1 MARDTDHAKEGGDDV
16 DALVFSKKGDVGE
29 TSLLTGA
36 RVSKASLRPEA
47 YGTLD
52 EASSA
57 MGMAKALT
65 QNSLIKDKIGA
76 VQKDLLLLGALLSCE
91 GECPPEYRLE
101 SSRADQL
108 EQWIRELQQEVP
120 LPRQFV
126 FPGAN
131 AVSAAVDLARTIIRR
146 AERRC
151 VALKESGD
159 LDNPKVH
166 AYLNR
171 LGDFLFTLARYAEE
185 KG

>member
-1 MARDTDHAKEGGDDV
+1 MEV
-16 DALVFSKKGDVGE
+16 FVFSKKGDVGE

-57 MGMAKALT
+57 MGMAKAMT
-65 QNSLIKDKIGA
+65 RNPTIKDMIGA
-76 VQKDLLLLGALLSCE
+76 VQQDLLVLGAELACE
-91 GECPPEYRLE
+91 GEGAVEYRFE
-101 SSRADQL
+101 SSRTTRL

-120 LPRQFV
+120 LSRQFV

-131 AVSAAVDLARTIIRR
+131 TVSAAVDLSRTIIRR

-159 LDNPKVH
+159 LDSPAVH

-171 LGDFLFTLARYAEE
+171 LADFLFTLARYAEE